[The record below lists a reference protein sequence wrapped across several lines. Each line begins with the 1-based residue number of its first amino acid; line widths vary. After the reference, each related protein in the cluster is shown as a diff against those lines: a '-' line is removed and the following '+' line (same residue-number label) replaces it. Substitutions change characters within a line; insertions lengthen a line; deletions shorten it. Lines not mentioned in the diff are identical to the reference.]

1 MKRERNITAISRSAG
16 ACVTPVLACAL
27 LLLAIPRGAGSRTE
41 RVNLFPKLQAS
52 QAITYRIRY
61 RVEKNIRTHSTIV
74 SPLGPSAVQVDVQ
87 GILRMEVVEVRNA
100 GERAVIYA
108 RARFEALNSD
118 TAFKIPHIEATP
130 VGDVQQ
136 TDPNGKLVEFTISA
150 SGRVDDAK
158 GLDKFSPEEQQAWG
172 DWVSLFAMAAV
183 FPERGV
189 RHGENWDSNELEKSP
204 APIARLVWSKR
215 SSYVRD
221 EPCRA
226 AQLMLDGQAGEAGQ
240 PAETCAVILTTAT
253 LKQQSSKKDATPED
267 YKLHELQTMGTAR
280 GMNQV
285 IAYISLKTGLV
296 VRATEEAS
304 QAMDVVV
311 AKKDGTNRV
320 RYNVDAK
327 SNSEILLVADTPL
340 VHH

>member
-1 MKRERNITAISRSAG
+1 MKRERDITAIPASAG
-16 ACVTPVLACAL
+16 ACVTPVLTCAL
-27 LLLAIPRGAGSRTE
+27 LLLAIPHEAGSRTE
-41 RVNLFPKLQAS
+41 RVNLFPKLRAGQT
-52 QAITYRIRY
+52 ITYRLRY
-61 RVEKNIRTHSTIV
+61 RLDKNIRTQSSVV
-74 SPLGPSAVQVDVQ
+74 SPQGPSAAQIDVQ

-118 TAFKIPHIEATP
+118 TAFKIPQVVALP
-130 VGDVQQ
+130 VGDEQQ
-136 TDPNGKLVEFTISA
+136 TDPTGKLVEYTISA
-150 SGRVDDAK
+150 GGRVDDVK

-189 RHGENWDSNELEKSP
+189 RRGEKWDSDEPEKSP

-221 EPCRA
+221 EPCRT
-226 AQLMLDGQAGEAGQ
+226 AQLTIEGQDSEVSQ
-240 PAETCAVILTTAT
+240 PPETCAVILTTAA
-253 LKQQSSKKDATPED
+253 LKQHSSKKDATPED
-267 YKLHELQTMGTAR
+267 FKLHELQTMGTAR
-280 GMNQV
+280 GANQV
-285 IAYISLKTGLV
+285 IAYISLQAGLV

-320 RYNVDAK
+320 HYNVEAK

-340 VHH
+340 IHH

>member
-1 MKRERNITAISRSAG
+1 MKRERNITAISRRAG
-16 ACVTPVLACAL
+16 TCVTAVLTCAS
-27 LLLAIPRGAGSRTE
+27 LLLAIPHEAGSRIE
-41 RVNLFPKLQAS
+41 RVNLFPKLQAG
-52 QAITYRIRY
+52 QTFTYRLRY
-61 RVEKNIRTHSTIV
+61 RMDKLIRAQSSVV
-74 SPLGPSAVQVDVQ
+74 SPQGPSAAQVDVQ
-87 GILRMEVVEVRNA
+87 GILRMEVVEVRYA
-100 GERAVIYA
+100 GEKAVIYA
-108 RARFEALNSD
+108 RTRFAALNSEM
-118 TAFKIPHIEATP
+118 AFKPPNLEAPT
-130 VGDVQQ
+130 GDVQR

-150 SGRVDDAK
+150 GGRVDDVK

-189 RHGENWDSNELEKSP
+189 RRGEKWESDEPEKSP

-226 AQLMLDGQAGEAGQ
+226 SESMIDGQASEAGQ
-240 PAETCAVILTTAT
+240 PAETCAVILTTAA

-267 YKLHELQTMGTAR
+267 FKLHELQTMGTAR
-280 GMNQV
+280 GTNQV

-304 QAMDVVV
+304 QTMDVVL

-320 RYNVDAK
+320 HYKVDAK
-327 SNSEILLVADTPL
+327 SNSEVLLVADTPHI
-340 VHH
+340 HH